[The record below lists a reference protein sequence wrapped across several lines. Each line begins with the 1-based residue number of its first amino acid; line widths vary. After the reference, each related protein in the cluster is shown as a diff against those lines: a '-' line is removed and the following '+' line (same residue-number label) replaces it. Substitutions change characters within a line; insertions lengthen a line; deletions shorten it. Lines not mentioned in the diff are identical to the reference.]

1 MRQANGTK
9 SYWANQVL
17 TSDQG
22 IDFNGNS
29 PHHDDPDQGLAMQ
42 YHDPY
47 ALSGGTYKG
56 TGGVPS
62 DVSSPLLMSYLQQDP
77 SPEEWAPGEFRC
89 ARSRFGS
96 LHTLPMRTGADGST
110 LKIWGGIAVSS
121 QVSPR
126 WFSDPDPVPLES
138 VRGEN
143 DSEVRSTEMLT
154 GERWSDPTGPGG
166 PGSTLRDRHIASVI
180 PISVAIDVP
189 AGGGI
194 SGPVKYV
201 YASTADPLV
210 NKFPGDWKFSD
221 APSSTIGWATAT
233 PSKYSTYSESAAFR
247 SQLTDPDSYW
257 MPQADCAISTKAQL
271 ANQTLI
277 PRSARLPNVGYLQY
291 VRTGIIPDDE
301 TVPYQSQHGTPFRL
315 LSFAPLT
322 ETANQQTTHPDSEPY
337 PDWALLDLL
346 YVPSTLTP
354 YGGAYHASTN
364 LTYFGTFGG
373 ATSGR
378 INPNGAVIYTTNVTV
393 PQPNVSRTL
402 PMQAVFDGIK
412 VNQQITGSGTHSDWS
427 GGTTLTSN
435 DANTLA
441 KAVENYIRSSEFG
454 AFRMPSEIC
463 NIPAIA
469 DFRPGPTINPTRNDL
484 VRQTVGALTTQ
495 ANVFSVWTVG
505 QAILKKPINTVYSE
519 FESGDSVLAE
529 VRMHFLV
536 ERYLDPGAD
545 GVYGNSVNPGT
556 DNVVGSYDD
565 PKDDIDH
572 PFQPRYLY
580 RIISSEEIR

>member
-1 MRQANGTK
+1 M
-9 SYWANQVL
+9 Y
-17 TSDQG
+17 
-22 IDFNGNS
+22 
-29 PHHDDPDQGLAMQ
+29 
-42 YHDPY
+42 
-47 ALSGGTYKG
+47 
-56 TGGVPS
+56 
-62 DVSSPLLMSYLQQDP
+62 
-77 SPEEWAPGEFRC
+77 
-89 ARSRFGS
+89 RSRFGS
-96 LHTLPMRTGADGST
+96 LHRLPMRTDADGST
-110 LKIWGGIAVSS
+110 LNIQGGIAVRG
-121 QVSPR
+121 QINPG

-143 DSEVRSTEMLT
+143 DFEVGSNEMLT
-154 GERWSDPTGPGG
+154 GEKWNDPTGPGG
-166 PGSTLRDRHIASVI
+166 PGATLRDRHVASVI
-180 PISVAIDVP
+180 PVSVAIDVP
-189 AGGGI
+189 PGGET
-194 SGPVKYV
+194 SGPVKRV
-201 YASTADPLV
+201 YATTDDPLV
-210 NKFPGDWKFSD
+210 NKFPGDWKLSD
-221 APSSTIGWATAT
+221 TPPSTMGWEDAT
-233 PSKYSTYSESAAFR
+233 PSKYSTYGESTVFR

-257 MPQADCAISTKAQL
+257 MPQADCALSTKAQL
-271 ANQTLI
+271 ASQTLI

-301 TVPYQSQHGTPFRL
+301 SVAYQSQHGTPFRL
-315 LSFAPLT
+315 LSFAPST
-322 ETANQQTTHPDSEPY
+322 ETANQRTAGPGSQAY

-354 YGGAYHASTN
+354 YGGAYQASTN
-364 LTYFGTFGG
+364 LASFGTFGG

-412 VNQQITGSGTHSDWS
+412 VNQRITGSGTKSDWT
-427 GGTTLTSN
+427 GGTTLTST
-435 DANTLA
+435 DADTLA
-441 KAVENYIRSSEFG
+441 KAVESYIRTSEFG
-454 AFRMPSEIC
+454 ALRMPSEIC

-469 DFRPGPTINPTRNDL
+469 DLRPGPAINPTRNDL

-495 ANVFSVWTVG
+495 DNVFSVWTVG
-505 QAILKKPINTVYSE
+505 QAIVKKPNNTVYGE

-556 DNVVGSYDD
+556 DGVVGSYDD